1 MTGVIFLHPPI
12 INSLTMRIANLGWK
26 QIFQPPTDG
35 RVYINLLEGMYSDS
49 YVCNLYDMGRLLADL
64 DRFSM
69 NLIDKQTQLCW
80 PRHHAAS
87 DATILL
93 GPDVFKST
101 IVAIET

>member
-1 MTGVIFLHPPI
+1 
-12 INSLTMRIANLGWK
+12 MRIANLGWK